1 MGTNNS
7 NEQGGKESV
16 NWHAVSLGV
25 LTPFAGHLLK
35 GLVWKLGL
43 GLSVL
48 AMLVACGTA
57 SDQASFVGLL
67 RDRGV
72 TVDSLG
78 DVVFPPGRAVSPRS
92 STGQALLARP
102 TLQGTRLSVSG
113 GNISQPAE
121 VELYEDNGER
131 VKLGADGKTLVVQ
144 GPTGEQS
151 IDLGDRT
158 TPIHVFRKGSRLVV
172 YFGNDQSVLELLTDM
187 LGPQLAGH

>member
-1 MGTNNS
+1 M
-7 NEQGGKESV
+7 
-16 NWHAVSLGV
+16 NWHVVSLRV
-25 LTPFAGHLLK
+25 LTPFEGHLLK

-43 GLSVL
+43 SLSVL

-57 SDQASFVGLL
+57 SDKVSFVDQLSNRGL
-67 RDRGV
+67 

-92 STGQALLARP
+92 STGQALPARP

-121 VELYEDNGER
+121 VELYEDNAER
-131 VKLGADGKTLVVQ
+131 VKLGTDGKTLVVQ
-144 GPTGEQS
+144 GPNGEQS

-158 TPIHVFRKGSRLVV
+158 IPIHVFRKGSRLVV
-172 YFGNDQSVLELLTDM
+172 YFGNDQSVFELLTDI
-187 LGPQLAGH
+187 LGPQLAGQ